1 MCWAL
6 CSCCFCLVTL
16 LIKYL
21 GDWFCD
27 DSDPFSGVLQPVSV
41 DSFCCLQRLRWLAV
55 YTVIISDLNAIGM
68 RSFTSSS
75 VITFHSV
82 LATCLLLVSAV
93 LVESRHWVTSLLHR
107 VPSLAT
113 ILALL
118 HVSFTASWSSMKM
131 QTCHSICYNIK
142 LFIFTCPL

>member
-27 DSDPFSGVLQPVSV
+27 DSDPFSGVLRPVSV
-41 DSFCCLQRLRWLAV
+41 DSFCCLQLLRWLAV
-55 YTVIISDLNAIGM
+55 YMVIISDLNAIGM

-75 VITFHSV
+75 VCFIMLHYFPLSSCLFLAVGSFRPCWVEALSDKSSPSFAVTSNYLGSSLCKFHSFKV
-82 LATCLLLVSAV
+82 VYEDADL
-93 LVESRHWVTSLLHR
+93 
-107 VPSLAT
+107 
-113 ILALL
+113 
-118 HVSFTASWSSMKM
+118 
-131 QTCHSICYNIK
+131 
-142 LFIFTCPL
+142 PLYQLQH